1 MKKFN
6 IKGRGLNGGRAEG
19 TSLVSREA
27 ISGWSGVDE
36 RTGLVI
42 EKGHPFEGHSIK
54 DKILVLSGG
63 KGSNGWSL
71 HFHAAK
77 VRGIGP
83 AALILPKIDSRMA
96 VTAVVLGVPVITDL
110 DGDPF
115 DFIFM
120 NAKVVVDADQGFI
133 EVEQAD

>member
-1 MKKFN
+1 MLT
-6 IKGRGLNGGRAEG
+6 IKGRGLLGGCARGQA
-19 TSLVSREA
+19 LVSREA

-36 RTGLVI
+36 KSGLVI

-83 AALILPKIDSRMA
+83 AALILPRIDSRMA
-96 VTAVVLGVPVITDL
+96 VTAVVLGLPVLTDL
-110 DGDPF
+110 SADPF
-115 DFIFM
+115 ELIPM
-120 NAKVVVDADQGFI
+120 NALVTVDADRGLLTI
-133 EVEQAD
+133 EQDD

>member
-1 MKKFN
+1 MRQFT
-6 IKGRGLNGGRAEG
+6 IKGRGLIGGRAEG
-19 TSLVSREA
+19 QALVSREA

-36 RTGLVI
+36 TTGLVI
-42 EKGHPFEGHSIK
+42 EKGHPFEGQSIK
-54 DKILVLSGG
+54 NKILILSGG

-71 HFHAAK
+71 HFHAAR

-115 DFIFM
+115 ELIPQ
-120 NAKVVVDADQGFI
+120 NAQVTVDAGRGII
-133 EVEQAD
+133 EVLEAD